1 MEESFENF
9 EVEQRKR
16 IVKTFKIISIV
27 ICVIQIAL
35 IVLHFFNI
43 WLSQKQLLLILVL
56 LPWIKYIYAL
66 RFSDITYWDEAN
78 KKSGVYYNAEHAD
91 LVLHREENPLGIE
104 YWHVCVRK

>member
-35 IVLHFFNI
+35 IVLHFF
-43 WLSQKQLLLILVL
+43 
-56 LPWIKYIYAL
+56 
-66 RFSDITYWDEAN
+66 
-78 KKSGVYYNAEHAD
+78 
-91 LVLHREENPLGIE
+91 E
-104 YWHVCVRK
+104 YWHVCVEK